1 MGGRKSQFNCINNG
15 RRKDEMPKLDR
26 IVSYISVTIVLLVG
40 IVVMSGF
47 IGILEPSYRFG
58 FGLIIIAYAGVRL
71 LMIYRSGRDNREK
84 P

>member
-1 MGGRKSQFNCINNG
+1 
-15 RRKDEMPKLDR
+15 MPKLDR
-26 IVSYISVTIVLLVG
+26 IVSYISVTIVLFVG

-47 IGILEPSYRFG
+47 IGILEPTYRFG

-71 LMIYRSGRDNREK
+71 LMIHNAGRRNREK

>member
-1 MGGRKSQFNCINNG
+1 
-15 RRKDEMPKLDR
+15 MPKLER
-26 IVSYISVTIVLLVG
+26 IISYISVTIVLFVG

-47 IGILEPSYRFG
+47 IGILEPAYRFG

-71 LMIYRSGRDNREK
+71 LMIYHSRGGKREK

>member
-1 MGGRKSQFNCINNG
+1 
-15 RRKDEMPKLDR
+15 MPKFDR
-26 IVSYISVTIVLLVG
+26 IISYVSVTIVLFVG

-47 IGILEPSYRFG
+47 IGILEPTYRFG

>member
-1 MGGRKSQFNCINNG
+1 
-15 RRKDEMPKLDR
+15 MPKFDR
-26 IVSYISVTIVLLVG
+26 IISYISVTIVLFVG

-47 IGILEPSYRFG
+47 IGILEPTYRFG

-71 LMIYRSGRDNREK
+71 LMIYNSGRKNREK